1 MPTSGDPY
9 DTEALAAQRARQR
22 RWLAEI
28 PRHLL
33 PQIGRPDPEPVGPGA
48 RQTEAWLRE
57 LADTQIAAL
66 DERATL
72 GLEAA
77 GGVEKMAVLRR
88 LSHGVTVE
96 APGQVGLEPSEFSRF
111 VAEAQERAEHC
122 LVVHRETNPDADGR
136 PYQAAIVLLVLA
148 DLHAGDGVVD
158 GRFASLA
165 AGRV

>member
-9 DTEALAAQRARQR
+9 DTPALAAQRARQR

-33 PQIGRPDPEPVGPGA
+33 PHIERLDPEPIGQGA

-57 LADTQIAAL
+57 LADTQIDAL
-66 DERATL
+66 DEGATL
-72 GLEAA
+72 GLEATV
-77 GGVEKMAVLRR
+77 GVEKMAVLRR
-88 LSHGVTVE
+88 LSHGVVVE
-96 APGQVGLEPSEFSRF
+96 APGPIDLAPSEFSRF
-111 VAEAQERAEHC
+111 VAEAQERAEQS
-122 LVVHRETNPDADGR
+122 LQAHRETNPGADGR
-136 PYQAAIVLLVLA
+136 PYQTAIVLLVLA